1 MAKMLVTL
9 ALAGRFRTA
18 AASSLS
24 CVNPASGSKAVNTQS
39 GLCSE
44 HNREAG
50 CAFPLKSCMWQY

>member
-1 MAKMLVTL
+1 VTL

-50 CAFPLKSCMWQY
+50 FAFPLKSCLWQY